1 MVHPLVLWLAL
12 TYVVCTSVAEG
23 FALSAISNTKNK
35 TKELHMDQTTG
46 GAEGRN
52 HVLNEAVETAKLIF
66 LTSGQLKDSRRE
78 QLRHDIRKRQAT
90 QLAVSVQRPPDSSS
104 ATGTLGISHVMGGGG
119 GTSFGGQLGASTDG
133 TATWGLN
140 AGHMIGSTNLDTNFG
155 GTFGGGTNWGA
166 SAGGSLGGDIDWTAT
181 ADGQFGGD
189 TNWGV
194 NLDKTWQHA
203 GGSSSSLGAWVKNGN
218 GGTAAGLKYELNL

>member
-1 MVHPLVLWLAL
+1 
-12 TYVVCTSVAEG
+12 
-23 FALSAISNTKNK
+23 
-35 TKELHMDQTTG
+35 
-46 GAEGRN
+46 
-52 HVLNEAVETAKLIF
+52 
-66 LTSGQLKDSRRE
+66 
-78 QLRHDIRKRQAT
+78 
-90 QLAVSVQRPPDSSS
+90 
-104 ATGTLGISHVMGGGG
+104 MGGGG

-189 TNWGV
+189 TNWGASAGGSLGGDIDWTATADGQFGGDTNWGV